1 MGKKN
6 GIARES
12 KDMDSHV
19 QCKAGNLASHVGI
32 SEWVSFSY
40 TVWIFNSWNIG
51 NVNNFLS
58 SEESFSPL
66 LIEPFEFSSSQ
77 RLVR

>member
-1 MGKKN
+1 MGLQENLKTWTAMFSGKP
-6 GIARES
+6 
-12 KDMDSHV
+12 
-19 QCKAGNLASHVGI
+19 GNLASHVGI

-40 TVWIFNSWNIG
+40 TVWIFDYWNIG